1 MTLPAPSLGRC
12 SIRDARQTPIQMNA
26 APCLVH
32 GVTSKEAKRGK
43 EFRSL
48 HQVLQNVQ
56 GKQTTQRS
64 QITLMSLPFTCLSSS
79 CSTADSGLPKCE
91 SPPKKPLETP
101 SLQLGHCDSWPS
113 LLLAILPELVECF
126 PNRHT
131 FSFKILLSLC
141 SRLWTHTHI
150 HASQVRKKKVVGV
163 TRILPVFLLRLVG
176 FRGWTGMWRYS
187 VFCLGSATTSAPAV
201 LGTPARFSA
210 RRNCFRD

>member
-1 MTLPAPSLGRC
+1 MQSQLFSTKRWWSSLLSRAKLPRERATLMTLPAPSLGRC
-12 SIRDARQTPIQMNA
+12 SIHDARQTPIQMNA

-64 QITLMSLPFTCLSSS
+64 QLTLMSLPFTCLSSS

-101 SLQLGHCDSWPS
+101 SLQLGHCDS
-113 LLLAILPELVECF
+113 
-126 PNRHT
+126 
-131 FSFKILLSLC
+131 
-141 SRLWTHTHI
+141 
-150 HASQVRKKKVVGV
+150 
-163 TRILPVFLLRLVG
+163 
-176 FRGWTGMWRYS
+176 
-187 VFCLGSATTSAPAV
+187 
-201 LGTPARFSA
+201 
-210 RRNCFRD
+210 

>member
-1 MTLPAPSLGRC
+1 
-12 SIRDARQTPIQMNA
+12 MNA
-26 APCLVH
+26 APCLIH

-43 EFRSL
+43 EFRPL

-56 GKQTTQRS
+56 RKQTTQRS
-64 QITLMSLPFTCLSSS
+64 QLSLRSLPSICHSSS
-79 CSTADSGLPKCE
+79 CSTADHGFPKCQ
-91 SPPKKPLETP
+91 SPPKKPFETP
-101 SLQLGHCDSWPS
+101 SLQLGHRDSWPS

-126 PNRHT
+126 PNGHT

-141 SRLWTHTHI
+141 SRLWTHTHT

-163 TRILPVFLLRLVG
+163 ARILPVFLFRMVG
-176 FRGWTGMWRYS
+176 FRGWTLMWRYS
-187 VFCLGSATTSAPAV
+187 VFCLGSATTSAPAI